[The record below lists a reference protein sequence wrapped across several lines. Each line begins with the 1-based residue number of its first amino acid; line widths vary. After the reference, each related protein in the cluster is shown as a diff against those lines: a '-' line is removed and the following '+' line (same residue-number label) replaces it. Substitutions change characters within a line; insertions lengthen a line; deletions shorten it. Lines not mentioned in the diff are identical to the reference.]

1 MIKSCNIQEC
11 ENRHPRFCYYQKYY
25 GRCKFTTFCK
35 YSHEEETILCENI
48 DRIVHLEQKQAE
60 KDLHIIN
67 LENRLSL
74 IENEQKQKIEE
85 LIAKLINSE
94 DEIKVLKLNFNHCA
108 DISKL
113 QEKINPPSVIHQN
126 KHAEARLY
134 SCDQCEFITECAED
148 LNEHI
153 EAHNANRERN
163 FQFTCHHCDFASTHQ
178 EIIDA
183 HIETHHEKDKEEE
196 VEVGNFSCDQCDYE
210 TRFRDNLL
218 VHKCDDVVIRY
229 SCDQCDYDTLFQENL
244 ENHLCAEWRR
254 DKPFEE
260 TIPVINRFN
269 NPFSDMRHIYST
281 PYYT

>member
-1 MIKSCNIQEC
+1 M
-11 ENRHPRFCYYQKYY
+11 
-25 GRCKFTTFCK
+25 
-35 YSHEEETILCENI
+35 
-48 DRIVHLEQKQAE
+48 
-60 KDLHIIN
+60 
-67 LENRLSL
+67 
-74 IENEQKQKIEE
+74 
-85 LIAKLINSE
+85 
-94 DEIKVLKLNFNHCA
+94 
-108 DISKL
+108 
-113 QEKINPPSVIHQN
+113 IHQN

-153 EAHNANRERN
+153 EAHNAKRERN
-163 FQFTCHHCDFASTHQ
+163 FQFTCNHCDFASTHQ

-183 HIETHHEKDKEEE
+183 HIETHHEKDEEEE

-244 ENHLCAEWRR
+244 ENHLCEEWRI

-281 PYYT
+281 PYYP